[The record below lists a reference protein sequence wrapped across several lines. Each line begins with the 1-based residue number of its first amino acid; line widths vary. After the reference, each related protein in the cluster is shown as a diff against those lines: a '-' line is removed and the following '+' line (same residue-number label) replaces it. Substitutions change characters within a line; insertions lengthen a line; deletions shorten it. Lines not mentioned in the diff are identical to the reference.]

1 MSKSNKTFDEFLFDR
16 KQMRQSSDSRQ
27 FQKEQKT
34 LINNDV
40 NKQKSKPRVPAPKK
54 EKTKDQ
60 HTN

>member
-1 MSKSNKTFDEFLFDR
+1 MH
-16 KQMRQSSDSRQ
+16 SRILKNGLKNHKLQ
-27 FQKEQKT
+27 FHYQNNHLQEQKT
-34 LINNDV
+34 LINNDA